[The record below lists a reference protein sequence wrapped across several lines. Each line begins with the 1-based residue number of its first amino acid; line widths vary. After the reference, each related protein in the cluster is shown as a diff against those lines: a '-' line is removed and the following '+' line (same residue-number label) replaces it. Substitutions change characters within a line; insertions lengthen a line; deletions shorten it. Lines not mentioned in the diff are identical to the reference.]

1 MRDPNRPTSRAQ
13 GPRGALGGA
22 GRRWRRSPPPSTIA
36 ALGGSCATDDRGANL
51 RVILALS
58 RRALNEVLR
67 VPRRRGPRHL
77 APTIFMIGLSGV
89 FGEAANLPQFQGDV
103 GTDFRTFIVPV
114 GMLQGAGFTGAAT
127 GVNLARDIEQG
138 WFDRLL
144 VGPAPRTVLLAGL
157 IGSAALRSLLP
168 ASFLVTVAV
177 LIGTDITSAA
187 GFALAL
193 VLVMAFAAAM
203 ACWGA
208 IIALRFGT
216 QQAAPLMQIVAFS
229 SILFTTAYA
238 PEPLL
243 SDWLRAIAEVNPV
256 RYMLEGVRQAFV
268 YDLTFTRTWQALA
281 GATGLL
287 AVLGAFAVR
296 AMRRVGR

>member
-1 MRDPNRPTSRAQ
+1 MTVA
-13 GPRGALGGA
+13 
-22 GRRWRRSPPPSTIA
+22 
-36 ALGGSCATDDRGANL
+36 ANL

-58 RRALNEVLR
+58 RRALNEILR
-67 VPRRRGPRHL
+67 VPGGAVPGVL

-89 FGEAANLPQFQGDV
+89 FGEAANLPEFAGDV

-157 IGSAALRSLLP
+157 VGSACLRSLLP
-168 ASFLVTVAV
+168 ATFLVVVA
-177 LIGTDITSAA
+177 LLLGTGIESIG
-187 GFALAL
+187 GL
-193 VLVMAFAAAM
+193 VLAAFLVMGMAASM

-208 IIALRFGT
+208 IVALRFGT
-216 QQAAPLMQIVAFS
+216 QQAAPLMQIVAFA

-243 SDWLRAIAEVNPV
+243 ADWLRAIAEVNPV
-256 RYMLEGVRQAFV
+256 RYMLEGIRQAFV
-268 YDLTFTRTWQALA
+268 YDLEGARTLQALA
-281 GATGLL
+281 ALALL
-287 AVLGAFAVR
+287 VTVLGGFAVR
-296 AMRRVGR
+296 SMQRVGR

>member
-1 MRDPNRPTSRAQ
+1 MTVA
-13 GPRGALGGA
+13 
-22 GRRWRRSPPPSTIA
+22 
-36 ALGGSCATDDRGANL
+36 ANL

-58 RRALNEVLR
+58 RRALNEILR
-67 VPRRRGPRHL
+67 VPGGAVPGVL

-127 GVNLARDIEQG
+127 GVNLARDIEGG

-157 IGSAALRSLLP
+157 IGSACLRSLLP
-168 ASFLVTVAV
+168 ATFLVTVA
-177 LIGTDITSAA
+177 LLLGTEISSFA
-187 GFALAL
+187 GLALATL
-193 VLVMAFAAAM
+193 LVMGMAAAM
-203 ACWGA
+203 ACWGS
-208 IIALRFGT
+208 IVALRFGT
-216 QQAAPLMQIVAFS
+216 QQAAPLMQIVAFA

-243 SDWLRAIAEVNPV
+243 ADWLRAIAEVNPV
-256 RYMLEGVRQAFV
+256 RYILEGIRQAFV
-268 YDLTFTRTWQALA
+268 YDLTLTRTLEAF
-281 GATGLL
+281 GAL
-287 AVLGAFAVR
+287 AVLLIVLGGFAIR
-296 AMRRVGR
+296 AMQRVGR